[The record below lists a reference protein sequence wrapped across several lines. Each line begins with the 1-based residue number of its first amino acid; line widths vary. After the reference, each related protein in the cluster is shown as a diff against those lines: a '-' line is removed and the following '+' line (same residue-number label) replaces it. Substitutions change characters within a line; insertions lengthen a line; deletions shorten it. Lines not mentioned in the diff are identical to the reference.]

1 MAKEEGNR
9 LLSKVAK
16 FVRNPLKDWSELDG
30 PEAGAAAPDTGYSR
44 EVLKEMIERRQRN
57 DFVRRRDSFRRA
69 YDLQCVQP
77 ADAAGQDVVDINAC
91 GLELRGRYGFP
102 DAQCPDESPMAELD
116 GEILA
121 IPQPAPDLPLVEDAG
136 DAPR

>member
-1 MAKEEGNR
+1 MPPARIAR
-9 LLSKVAK
+9 LRSPSG
-16 FVRNPLKDWSELDG
+16 RPG
-30 PEAGAAAPDTGYSR
+30 
-44 EVLKEMIERRQRN
+44 RRCGT

-121 IPQPAPDLPLVEDAG
+121 IPELPALADAPVVEAEAG
-136 DAPR
+136 ERRDAPR